1 MPTITLMI
9 GCEVDFITIER
20 RDRVAVVTFQRP
32 EVMNAWN
39 AAMRVEIIA
48 ACTTLDADPDVGA
61 VVFTGAG
68 TRAFGAGQD
77 LREPAPKTPQEADTW
92 VDGWHALFTALRR
105 MSKPTIAAL
114 NGVAAGSSFQF
125 ALMVD
130 ARVGH
135 PGTRMGQP
143 EINAGTAS
151 SMGPWVIH
159 TVLGHIL
166 AYDLTLSGRIMDGE
180 ECRRHGLFN
189 RVVAPEHV
197 VDEAVTLAGELAAKP
212 ALAMALTKQRLAS
225 LTEAG
230 FQTTF
235 EIWKT
240 NLRATLAH
248 AKP

>member
-1 MPTITLMI
+1 M
-9 GCEVDFITIER
+9 DFISIER
-20 RDRVAVVTFQRP
+20 RGRTGLVTFQRP
-32 EVMNAWN
+32 DVMNAWN
-39 AAMRVEIIA
+39 AAMRQEIIA
-48 ACTTLDADPDVGA
+48 ACAMLDADVGIGA

-77 LREPAPKTPQEADTW
+77 LNEAPPTTPEEADRW
-92 VDGWHALFTALRR
+92 VDGWHALFSGVRR
-105 MSKPTIAAL
+105 MSKPTVAAL

-125 ALMVD
+125 ALLVD

-135 PGTRMGQP
+135 LGVRMGQP

-159 TVLGHIL
+159 AVLGHIL
-166 AYDLTLSGRIMDGE
+166 AYDLALTGRIMDGE
-180 ECRRHGLFN
+180 ECHRHGLFN
-189 RVVAPEHV
+189 RLVAADRV
-197 VDEAVTLAGELAAKP
+197 VDEAVTLAEALAAKP
-212 ALAMALTKQRLAS
+212 ALAMALTKQRLAL

-230 FQTTF
+230 FQATF
-235 EIWKT
+235 DIWKT

>member
-1 MPTITLMI
+1 MTGYELH
-9 GCEVDFITIER
+9 FITIEHR
-20 RDRVAVVTFQRP
+20 QRIAVVTFQRP

-39 AAMRVEIIA
+39 CVMRKEIIA
-48 ACTTLDADPDVGA
+48 ACIALDADPAVGA

-77 LREPAPKTPQEADTW
+77 LREPSPATPEEADLW
-92 VDGWHALFTALRR
+92 VDGWHALFSALRC
-105 MSKPTIAAL
+105 MSKPTVAAL

-135 PGTRMGQP
+135 SNTRMGQP

-159 TVLGHIL
+159 SVLGHIL

-189 RVVAPEHV
+189 RVVAPEQV
-197 VDEAVTLAGELAAKP
+197 VDEAVNLAAELAAKP
-212 ALAMALTKQRLAS
+212 ALAMALTKQRLAL
-225 LTEAG
+225 LTETG
-230 FQTTF
+230 FQTSF
-235 EIWKT
+235 EIWKA

-248 AKP
+248 AKA